1 MRPGIRIHL
10 RDAQRLTDNLART
23 EPLGSDAGRLLQ
35 PSPMFRKLK
44 GRLFLVLLLAAFAG
58 DASARPP
65 RPHTESVVIESV
77 DHTMHALRLLPADGC
92 ERLTVVWDRR
102 TRFVA
107 GDRLSTASRLQ
118 PGGRADVSYRTPF
131 FGERYAT
138 KIVLTDSAATR
149 PRP

>member
-1 MRPGIRIHL
+1 
-10 RDAQRLTDNLART
+10 
-23 EPLGSDAGRLLQ
+23 
-35 PSPMFRKLK
+35 MFRKLK
-44 GRLFLVLLLAAFAG
+44 GRVFLVLLLAAFA
-58 DASARPP
+58 DEAWARPP

-77 DHTMHALRLLPADGC
+77 DHAAHALRVRRVNGC

-107 GDRLSTASRLQ
+107 EDRLSTASPLQ
-118 PGGRADVSYRTPF
+118 AGGRADVSYRTPF

-138 KIVLTDSAATR
+138 KIVLTDSAAAR